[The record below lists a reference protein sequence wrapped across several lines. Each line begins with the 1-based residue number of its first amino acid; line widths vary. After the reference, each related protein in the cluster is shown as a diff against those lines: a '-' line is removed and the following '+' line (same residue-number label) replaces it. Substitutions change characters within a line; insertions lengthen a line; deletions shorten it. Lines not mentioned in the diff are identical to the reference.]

1 MRGARVYAVL
11 LIGLLAMAVV
21 PGFVE
26 ATENAVHLVL
36 HGDLAHSSRPGH
48 LPFDQEHG
56 CAPGCHLCSCCHS
69 PLLEHY
75 GQPAL
80 FASRVPT
87 SLFRVPGSLPTAPG
101 YAQAPQQPPR
111 S

>member
-1 MRGARVYAVL
+1 MRGARLSAVL
-11 LIGLLAMAVV
+11 LIGLLATAVV

-26 ATENAVHLVL
+26 ATENAFHLVV

-56 CAPGCHLCSCCHS
+56 CSPGCHLCSCCHS
-69 PLLEHY
+69 PLLEHS
-75 GQPAL
+75 GPPAL
-80 FASRVPT
+80 FALRIPTSLSRVP
-87 SLFRVPGSLPTAPG
+87 FSLPTARG